1 MNELINVNILTFA
14 YYGGSWQVWTKTLIH
29 GCGPCLNLCNDFS
42 AEIETFVS
50 MKIELWKCEEWFQT
64 CVILCPPLFQQNLSY
79 GIMNEELERI
89 YKVAVVA

>member
-1 MNELINVNILTFA
+1 
-14 YYGGSWQVWTKTLIH
+14 
-29 GCGPCLNLCNDFS
+29 
-42 AEIETFVS
+42 